1 MTINMAIRMSTMTR
15 IRSNTRN
22 KILHYFF
29 SNEQKEIYI
38 NALARL
44 IQSDPKNVYRILV
57 QLEQEGILKS
67 EFKGKERYF
76 SSYMQNPLYKSHKNI
91 FLKTAGLEQMLRDR
105 LKAVAG
111 LREVYLYGSYAQG
124 RWGPLSDIDLL
135 LVGEHKGIAA
145 QRVLYGIQKETGR
158 EINAVNMRPEDFRER
173 KRSNDRFLKSVF
185 EKKVIHLL

>member
-22 KILHYFF
+22 KILQYFF
-29 SNEQKEIYI
+29 LNEQKEIYI

-44 IQSDPKNVYRILV
+44 IQSDPKNVYRLLV

-76 SSYMQNPLYKSHKNI
+76 SSYTQNPIYKSHKDI

-111 LREVYLYGSYAQG
+111 LMKAYLYGSYAQG

-135 LVGEHKGIAA
+135 LVGEHQGIAA

-173 KRSNDRFLKSVF
+173 KRSNDQFLKSVF